1 MQQSKSN
8 SLVKTNLIWLIK
20 LLLVPLLKL
29 LVMIYTEEDYNNAVK
44 RRQEIS
50 DELIALDICIL
61 SYENEFKR
69 PIFIKLDEIKYFIQ
83 YDSVE
88 GSLFT
93 YEGKTYEVGDYEEF
107 KDDYGWENALESMSS
122 ATMEDLV
129 DGSVSILT
137 LVG

>member
-93 YEGKTYEVGDYEEF
+93 YEGKTY
-107 KDDYGWENALESMSS
+107 
-122 ATMEDLV
+122 
-129 DGSVSILT
+129 
-137 LVG
+137 

>member
-88 GSLFT
+88 GS
-93 YEGKTYEVGDYEEF
+93 GRRG
-107 KDDYGWENALESMSS
+107 A
-122 ATMEDLV
+122 
-129 DGSVSILT
+129 
-137 LVG
+137 

>member
-1 MQQSKSN
+1 M
-8 SLVKTNLIWLIK
+8 
-20 LLLVPLLKL
+20 
-29 LVMIYTEEDYNNAVK
+29 TEEDYNNAVK

-69 PIFIKLDEIKYFIQ
+69 PIFTKLEEIKDFIR

-107 KDDYGWENALESMSS
+107 EDEYGWENALESMSS

-137 LVG
+137 LID